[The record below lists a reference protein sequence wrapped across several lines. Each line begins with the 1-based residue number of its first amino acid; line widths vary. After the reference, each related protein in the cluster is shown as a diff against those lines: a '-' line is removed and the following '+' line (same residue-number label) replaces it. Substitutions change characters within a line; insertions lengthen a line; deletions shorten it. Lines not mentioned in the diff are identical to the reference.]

1 MQTIK
6 RTKIKNLSVFMADF
20 YKFGHKELYPDN
32 TTTVYST
39 LIPRN
44 NTYFPYAKQM
54 VVFGYELFAEK
65 WLVNHYN
72 ENFFNLPI
80 EDILSDY
87 RLVIGSALGK
97 DRTNTE
103 HIEALHKLGYLPVE
117 IKTLP
122 EGTLVPM
129 GVPVLTIENTHPDFA
144 WVSNYL
150 ETLLL
155 SETFVLAT
163 TASMAFE
170 LRKIAE
176 KYGTM
181 TDDNN
186 LHIPFQMH
194 DFSERGQHGNGA
206 AQLAG
211 LGHLTSFVGTDTVQ
225 ATVEAHNYYDAD
237 LENDLIGASVVASEH
252 SVMQSFTKE
261 QEEDAYRR
269 SIEKFPTGILSLV
282 SDTYD
287 YFKILTE
294 TLPKLKDQIMA
305 RDGKLVIRPDS
316 GKPIDIIAGREIIKI
331 KATDTVEETLD
342 EIRHLAEQKDE
353 SVYDNIFDID
363 GTHYTFTDDNQT
375 LMKYELTP
383 EDKGS
388 LELLWETFGG
398 YINDKG
404 YRVLDSHI
412 GLLFGEGITVE
423 TAAQIFERMERKG
436 FAASNIVFGVGAY
449 VYSVMISRDSFGLAF
464 KQQYVVVDGEERKTF
479 KDPVTDKK
487 KKSLKGRVVVTQDE
501 SGTYA
506 VIDDLNAAEQAKRLG
521 EDQLQTIFKDGQ
533 RTRQTAFK
541 TIRDRLT
548 DRLPKN

>member
-1 MQTIK
+1 MQKSK
-6 RTKIKNLSVFMADF
+6 RTKIRNLSVFMTDF
-20 YKFGHKELYPDN
+20 YKFGHKDLYPDT

-44 NTYFPYAKQM
+44 NTYFPYAKEM

-65 WLVNHYN
+65 WLVDHYN
-72 ENFFNLPI
+72 ENFFDLPI

-97 DRTNTE
+97 DRADTK
-103 HIEALHKLGYLPVE
+103 HIEDLHKLGYLPVE
-117 IKTLP
+117 IKALP

-129 GVPVLTIENTHPDFA
+129 GIPVLTIENTHPDFA

-170 LRKIAE
+170 LRKVAE

-181 TDDNN
+181 TCDNN

-225 ATVEAHNYYDAD
+225 ATVEAYNYYDAN

-261 QEEDAYRR
+261 HEAEAYIR
-269 SIEKFPTGILSLV
+269 SLNKFSEGILSLV

-294 TLPKLKDQIMA
+294 LLPELKDLILS
-305 RDGKLVIRPDS
+305 RDGKLAIRPDS
-316 GKPIDIIAGREIIKI
+316 GVPIDIIAGREIIKI
-331 KATDTVEETLD
+331 KATNTVEETLD
-342 EIRHLAEQKDE
+342 EIRRLAEQKDE
-353 SVYDNIFDID
+353 SVYDNIFNID
-363 GTHYTFTDDNQT
+363 GTHYKFTDDNQT
-375 LMKYELTP
+375 LMKYDLTP

-423 TAAQIFERMERKG
+423 TAAQIFERMERKR

-479 KDPVTDKK
+479 KDPATDKK
-487 KKSLKGRVVVTQDE
+487 KKSLKGRVIVTQDE

-506 VIDDLNAAEQAKRLG
+506 VTDDLNAAEQAARLG